1 MADFKDQMNRSIR
14 LEASPSRIVSLVPSQ
29 TQLLHYLGLE
39 DEVVGITKFCV
50 KPKEW
55 FNSKVRVGGTKS
67 VDIDIVLALMP
78 DLIIGNKEENLKDDI
93 EKLESIAPVWMSDIG
108 TLESALEMIAQLGKI
123 VGKDTSEL
131 INQIEWEFS
140 RLSTYVGQL
149 KSKQVLYFIWKE
161 PNMVAGKGTFVDDM
175 LERCGLINA
184 TTINRYPVVD
194 EEIDPEVILLSS
206 EPYPFKEDHLNI
218 FQNRYPNAKILLAD
232 GEMFSWYGS
241 KLKHA
246 PEYFIKLLQQIQD

>member
-108 TLESALEMIAQLGKI
+108 TLESAL
-123 VGKDTSEL
+123 
-131 INQIEWEFS
+131 
-140 RLSTYVGQL
+140 
-149 KSKQVLYFIWKE
+149 
-161 PNMVAGKGTFVDDM
+161 
-175 LERCGLINA
+175 
-184 TTINRYPVVD
+184 
-194 EEIDPEVILLSS
+194 
-206 EPYPFKEDHLNI
+206 
-218 FQNRYPNAKILLAD
+218 
-232 GEMFSWYGS
+232 
-241 KLKHA
+241 
-246 PEYFIKLLQQIQD
+246 